1 LPSEAAARERI
12 EKRTETTGPITHL
25 SGPEDLM
32 RNRQD
37 NDKPRLSPDKFLNED
52 LIHLN
57 LVLSALYLFCFE
69 VLEYSIIEDTKDYLV
84 EKFGIEEASRKITS
98 WDELLDDMEHR
109 QARVTSAYEKRLT
122 GLDRNK
128 SRASRLL
135 LKEIGVLDAKDV
147 DDIEEIRKHRNQIAH
162 ELPWLLVDEQL
173 DVNLQH
179 LVRIRE
185 ILGKLEEW
193 QISME
198 TAVSPE
204 LVGKEMRS
212 LRIVVVDHILSTAL
226 SIVSHDEESTA

>member
-1 LPSEAAARERI
+1 
-12 EKRTETTGPITHL
+12 
-25 SGPEDLM
+25 M

-37 NDKPRLSPDKFLNED
+37 KTKTRLSPDKLLNQD

-69 VLEYSIIEDTKDYLV
+69 VLESSIIEDAKDYLV
-84 EKFGIEEASRKITS
+84 EKLGLEEARSRKTTS
-98 WDELLDDMEHR
+98 WDELSDEMEHR
-109 QARVTSAYEKRLT
+109 QARVTSAYEKRLRD
-122 GLDRNK
+122 LDRNK
-128 SRASRLL
+128 ARASRLQ

-162 ELPWLLVDEQL
+162 ELPRLLVDEQL

-193 QISME
+193 QKSVE
-198 TAVSPE
+198 TAVRPE
-204 LVGKEMRS
+204 LEGKEMRS
-212 LRIVVVDHILSTAL
+212 SRIVVVDHILSTAL
-226 SIVSHDEESTA
+226 SIMSHDEESTA